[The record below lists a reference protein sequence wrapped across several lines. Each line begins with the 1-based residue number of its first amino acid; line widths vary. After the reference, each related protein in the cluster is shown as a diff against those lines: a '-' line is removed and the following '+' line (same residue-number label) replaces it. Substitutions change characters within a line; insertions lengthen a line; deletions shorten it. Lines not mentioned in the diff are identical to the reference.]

1 MSTSAEPRARRVPGE
16 EGVWVFILG
25 DMSVF
30 ALIFGAFL
38 YERGQ
43 QPEVFA
49 ASLRELD
56 VAFGAVNTVVLLTS
70 SLFVALAVQAYRRR
84 AARAA
89 TRLVTGAICCALLF
103 ITLKGFEWSQLL
115 RAGLDP
121 STNHFFTYYFA
132 ITGLHLLHLCLGLGG
147 LLFLRRVIRRA
158 TSEQR
163 DTLIVEAGAS
173 YWHMV
178 DLLWVVIFPLVYFSA
193 T

>member
-1 MSTSAEPRARRVPGE
+1 
-16 EGVWVFILG
+16 
-25 DMSVF
+25 MSVF

-89 TRLVTGAICCALLF
+89 TRLVSGPICCARLF
-103 ITLKGFEWSQLL
+103 ITRKAFDSGQLL
-115 RAGLDP
+115 RSGLDP
-121 STNHFFTYYFA
+121 SSN
-132 ITGLHLLHLCLGLGG
+132 
-147 LLFLRRVIRRA
+147 
-158 TSEQR
+158 
-163 DTLIVEAGAS
+163 
-173 YWHMV
+173 
-178 DLLWVVIFPLVYFSA
+178 
-193 T
+193 

>member
-1 MSTSAEPRARRVPGE
+1 M
-16 EGVWVFILG
+16 
-25 DMSVF
+25 
-30 ALIFGAFL
+30 
-38 YERGQ
+38 
-43 QPEVFA
+43 
-49 ASLRELD
+49 
-56 VAFGAVNTVVLLTS
+56 
-70 SLFVALAVQAYRRR
+70 
-84 AARAA
+84 
-89 TRLVTGAICCALLF
+89 TGAICCALLF